1 MTESNILS
9 LTQMLKRMMGNC
21 GSKKDNSA
29 DDKNLTDQHVRLEE
43 RQLEGHI
50 RSLNV
55 NPIGSSQSP
64 DRNTYQ
70 TQSNEDVIDSTRA
83 EVNDLLG
90 GINEFQG
97 TTENDMNYRYLDEML
112 TRCMLK
118 LDNIECNSSS
128 DRSSRKEAIRGVNKA
143 ISILEKKL
151 EINSDIKKLEFNL
164 TENKT

>member
-1 MTESNILS
+1 MTDSNNLS
-9 LTQMLKRMMGNC
+9 LNQMFKRMMGNC
-21 GSKKDNSA
+21 GSRKDNSTN
-29 DDKNLTDQHVRLEE
+29 DGNLIDRHDLEE

-55 NPIGSSQSP
+55 NPIGSSQTP

-70 TQSNEDVIDSTRA
+70 TRSNEDVIDSTRA

-97 TTENDMNYRYLDEML
+97 TTENDMNYKYLDEML

-118 LDNIECNSSS
+118 LDNIECNSSA

-164 TENKT
+164 KRDET